1 MKKFVLLLV
10 LVSALCCRML
20 AQGNND
26 SFFISKTENTEY
38 KLYDSYA
45 KSEPD
50 VKSETNSVPIGSG
63 VVFLSSL
70 AFAYQKSKVKS
81 QKPKVKSLS
90 QSQCQKKVATKLK

>member
-20 AQGNND
+20 AQGND
-26 SFFISKTENTEY
+26 AFFFESKTENTEY

-50 VKSETNSVPIGSG
+50 VEMETKSVPIGNG
-63 VVFLSSL
+63 VILLASL
-70 AFAYQKSKVKS
+70 AFGYQLSKVSIRVKS
-81 QKPKVKSLS
+81 QS
-90 QSQCQKKVATKLK
+90 QKKVATK

>member
-1 MKKFVLLLV
+1 MKKFVLLFV
-10 LVSALCCRML
+10 LASALCCRML

-26 SFFISKTENTEY
+26 SFFISISENTEY

-63 VVFLSSL
+63 VVLLASL
-70 AFAYQKSKVKS
+70 AFCYHLS
-81 QKPKVKSLS
+81 KVKSLS
-90 QSQCQKKVATKLK
+90 QSLSQRSESKKKVATK